1 MGLATKALA
10 GAAAAGIAAAAYY
23 YYLKYYAVEKFDS
36 TGKTV
41 EELTAWLHA
50 HGVDTSE
57 WGTGTRKTV
66 KKFLEEMEKKE
77 STLIYTNGM
86 ALRCVEVAKVL
97 VKREGSTQVLVETHE
112 IKPDGKKKMRGAPL
126 SEKMFA
132 GEDPI
137 IAGARGVKEEIGM
150 DCVSEP
156 GVRVIQKIDKSASFP
171 TLLGRYTVY
180 EVSVVVPGISD
191 KPFETKEPSAAGDR
205 THCWAWKEASEIT
218 DDKPQG

>member
-23 YYLKYYAVEKFDS
+23 YMKYYAAARSSTPPQDGRGADRVAACTRRRHLGVGHRHAEDGQEVSGRDGEK
-36 TGKTV
+36 
-41 EELTAWLHA
+41 
-50 HGVDTSE
+50 GVYPN
-57 WGTGTRKTV
+57 R
-66 KKFLEEMEKKE
+66 
-77 STLIYTNGM
+77 TNGM
-86 ALRCVEVAKVL
+86 ALRCAEVAKVL